1 LFSKEKY
8 SMNRERKKEMNRK
21 IVAAVIAVIV
31 FIGGGTW
38 YFIQKSSNSD
48 VDLTKNVKISF
59 KGLNKAGS
67 VDELKKNLP
76 DAGSD
81 ARLKDFYDSISFEVE
96 PNSYLENGQKIKVKA
111 EYSRAR
117 AQELGIRISN
127 DVKYVTVSGL
137 KKRLEKKDVT
147 PEMMKLAQ
155 EKTLHELRDV
165 KYIENPVLTSTYL
178 ANCDNDR
185 DYIVTVYKETNDG
198 DVNYY
203 MCFASACNDMSLTA
217 DVLKDDDKAYI
228 DSDGPIRYT
237 DEGDPFGVNNNTYV
251 KNESQVE
258 EGIKFTF
265 AHSFQTECNTL
276 IRLD

>member
-38 YFIQKSSNSD
+38 YFIQKSSNSA

-59 KGLNKAGS
+59 KGLNGAGS

-137 KKRLEKKDVT
+137 EKRLEKKDIT
-147 PEMMKLAQ
+147 PEMLKLAQ
-155 EKTLHELRDV
+155 EKTLHKLRDV
-165 KYIENPVLTSTYL
+165 RYVKNPVLTSTYL
-178 ANCDNDR
+178 VNSDNDG
-185 DYIVTVYKETNDG
+185 DYIVTVYKETDDG

-203 MCFASACNDMSLTA
+203 MCFASACSDMSLTA